1 MAKIKTD
8 IVITRRSFSEK
19 TDKSVTSQLDDEDI
33 ERRSGAPSPDTRP
46 QETQP
51 SPRRRVADEKENEP
65 ELPSYA
71 ASVESPG
78 VLFSPDK
85 IASPAYGKISRAEI
99 SHTQNMNTFAF
110 PIVVPQQQDV
120 FDGVATDRV
129 RSPNPTFLAPPSAVF
144 SNARTNSDLNRFV
157 SSSTTATNATGT
169 TLTGGSFVKHP
180 GPPQMV
186 RITPTDLP
194 GLPDRVGKMVYD
206 SALKRWV
213 KEKGLPPQN
222 DNKNVD
228 ATTGEVEGESDDPF
242 RDFESLRDEDSR
254 NHNATL
260 DASNITGFSQGY
272 VSAHSEEMQ
281 MDDSDSD
288 TDEDDDEAHFST
300 FSFTGPAAGV
310 VHVITGEE
318 DMDEEDETTDTDG
331 EPLPEQDDGGNSD
344 YEEMDSGNNLS
355 SHIASLAS
363 MSISDSP
370 AKQPGTNGHN
380 IAVFTSV
387 DLAMQTPSAQEKRVV
402 QPPRSVLKSASV
414 TPANKPGHRRS
425 VSFSDGRTDGKILDT
440 ESADRRSA
448 TSFLPSTRTNR
459 IADMLGKLED
469 ESEQE

>member
-19 TDKSVTSQLDDEDI
+19 TDKSMRSQQDDEDDV
-33 ERRSGAPSPDTRP
+33 RRLGAPSPDTRP
-46 QETQP
+46 PQETQP
-51 SPRRRVADEKENEP
+51 SLRRRLAVEKENEP

-71 ASVESPG
+71 ASVDPSG

-85 IASPAYGKISRAEI
+85 IASPAYGKFSRAEI
-99 SHTQNMNTFAF
+99 SQTQNMNTFAF
-110 PIVVPQQQDV
+110 PIVVPQQQEV
-120 FDGVATDRV
+120 FDGAATDRV

-213 KEKGLPPQN
+213 KEKSLPPQSVN
-222 DNKNVD
+222 RNID

-260 DASNITGFSQGY
+260 DASNVTGFSQGY
-272 VSAHSEEMQ
+272 VSAHSEDMQ

-288 TDEDDDEAHFST
+288 TDEDEDEAHFST

-344 YEEMDSGNNLS
+344 YEEIDSGNNLS

-370 AKQPGTNGHN
+370 MKQSDTN

-387 DLAMQTPSAQEKRVV
+387 GLAMQTPSAQEKRVI

-414 TPANKPGHRRS
+414 TPASKPGHRRS
-425 VSFSDGRTDGKILDT
+425 VSFSDGRTDGKILDAG
-440 ESADRRSA
+440 SADCKSA